1 MYRSTINA
9 EDLNRIMIMQL
20 NELALFRQQAFVA
33 GKWCDADHQQ
43 TSKILNPATLEV
55 IGTVPNMGKAEAER
69 AIEAAKE
76 AWPLWKNK
84 TAKDRSIILK
94 KWFDLIISNADELAF
109 ILTSEQGK
117 PLAEAKGEI
126 LYAAS
131 FIEWFAEE
139 AKRVYG
145 DIIPSPYP
153 DARIV
158 VNKQPI
164 GVVAAITP
172 WNFPAAMITRK
183 VAPALAAGCPCIVK
197 PVPETPFTALA
208 LVDLALQAGVPAEIF
223 SVITGDAVHIGDAI
237 FESDVVRKFTF
248 TGSTPVG
255 KMLLERSAKTLKKVS
270 LELGGNAPFIVFDD
284 ADLDAAIEG
293 ALIAKFRNAGQ
304 TCVCV
309 NRFLVQAGI
318 YEKFIAALS
327 QKIQN
332 FNIGNG
338 LEAGHDIGPLI
349 NANAV
354 KKVEAH
360 IQDALDKN
368 GRLVIGGKR
377 HTAGEL
383 FFEPTLIADVTAD
396 MDVATQ
402 ETFGPLAA
410 VFKFETE
417 QQAVEMA
424 NATEFGLAAYCYT
437 KDLGRAWRMSEQLE
451 YGMVGIN
458 KGLISNEVAPFGGIK
473 QSGLGREGSKYGIED
488 YLEIKYTLFGG
499 LNYE

>member
-1 MYRSTINA
+1 
-9 EDLNRIMIMQL
+9 MQL
-20 NELALFRQQAFVA
+20 KDMSLFHQQAFIA
-33 GKWCDADHQQ
+33 GQWCDADNLQR
-43 TSKILNPATLEV
+43 TDIYNPATQVL
-55 IGTVPNMGKAEAER
+55 IGTVPNMGKTEAER
-69 AIEAAKE
+69 AIQAAAN
-76 AWPLWKNK
+76 AWSAWKNK

-94 KWFDLIISNADELAF
+94 RWFELMVEQADELAF

-131 FIEWFAEE
+131 FVEWFAEE

-145 DIIPSPYP
+145 DIVPSPYP

-158 VNKQPI
+158 VQKQAI
-164 GVVAAITP
+164 GVIAAITP

-197 PVPETPFTALA
+197 PAPETPFTALA
-208 LVDLALQAGVPAEIF
+208 LVDLAVQAGIPAEIF
-223 SVITGDAVHIGDAI
+223 SVITGDAVTIGDAI

-255 KMLLERSAKTLKKVS
+255 KMLYQRSAQTLKKVS

-293 ALIAKFRNAGQ
+293 ALIAKYRNAGQ

-318 YEKFIAALS
+318 YDKFINALS
-327 QKIQN
+327 EKVSA
-332 FNIGNG
+332 FKIGNG
-338 LEAGHDIGPLI
+338 LDVGSEIGPLI
-349 NANAV
+349 NLNAV

-360 IQDALDKN
+360 VQDALSKAA
-368 GRLVIGGKR
+368 RLVTGGQR
-377 HTAGEL
+377 HSAGEL
-383 FFEPTLIADVTAD
+383 FYQPTIIADVTAD

-417 QQAVEMA
+417 QQALEMA

-499 LNYE
+499 LNR

>member
-1 MYRSTINA
+1 
-9 EDLNRIMIMQL
+9 MQL

-43 TSKILNPATLEV
+43 TSEILNPATLEV

-164 GVVAAITP
+164 GVIAAITP

-197 PVPETPFTALA
+197 PAPETPFTALA

-349 NANAV
+349 NASAV

-499 LNYE
+499 LNI

>member
-1 MYRSTINA
+1 
-9 EDLNRIMIMQL
+9 MQL

-43 TSKILNPATLEV
+43 TSEILNPATLEI

-197 PVPETPFTALA
+197 PAPETPFTALA
-208 LVDLALQAGVPAEIF
+208 LVDLAVQAGVPAEIF

-270 LELGGNAPFIVFDD
+270 LELDGNAPFIVFDD
-284 ADLDAAIEG
+284 ADLEAAIEG

-368 GRLVIGGKR
+368 GRLVVGGKK
-377 HTAGEL
+377 HKAGEL

-410 VFKFETE
+410 VFKFENE

-499 LNYE
+499 LNI

>member
-1 MYRSTINA
+1 
-9 EDLNRIMIMQL
+9 MQL

-43 TSKILNPATLEV
+43 TSEILNPATLEV

-145 DIIPSPYP
+145 DIIASPYP

-197 PVPETPFTALA
+197 PAPETPFTALA

-309 NRFLVQAGI
+309 NRFLVQVGI
-318 YEKFIAALS
+318 YEKFIAVLS

-338 LEAGHDIGPLI
+338 LEAGYDIGPLI

-368 GRLVIGGKR
+368 GRLVVGGKK
-377 HTAGEL
+377 HKAGEL

-410 VFKFETE
+410 VFKFENE

-499 LNYE
+499 LNI

>member
-1 MYRSTINA
+1 
-9 EDLNRIMIMQL
+9 MQL

-43 TSKILNPATLEV
+43 TSEILNPATLEI

-153 DARIV
+153 DARII

-197 PVPETPFTALA
+197 PAPETPFTALA
-208 LVDLALQAGVPAEIF
+208 LVDLAVQAGVPAEIF

-499 LNYE
+499 LNI

>member
-1 MYRSTINA
+1 
-9 EDLNRIMIMQL
+9 MQL
-20 NELALFRQQAFVA
+20 NELALFRQQAFIA

-43 TSKILNPATLEV
+43 TSKILNPATLEI

-197 PVPETPFTALA
+197 PAPETPFTALA

-293 ALIAKFRNAGQ
+293 VLIAKFRNAGQ

-368 GRLVIGGKR
+368 GRLVVGGKK
-377 HTAGEL
+377 HKAGEL

-499 LNYE
+499 LNI

>member
-1 MYRSTINA
+1 
-9 EDLNRIMIMQL
+9 MQL

-43 TSKILNPATLEV
+43 TSEILNPATLEI

-197 PVPETPFTALA
+197 PAPETPFTALA

-499 LNYE
+499 LNI

>member
-1 MYRSTINA
+1 
-9 EDLNRIMIMQL
+9 MQL

-197 PVPETPFTALA
+197 PAPETPFTALA
-208 LVDLALQAGVPAEIF
+208 LVDLAVQAGVPAEIF

-349 NANAV
+349 NASAV

-368 GRLVIGGKR
+368 GRLVVGGKR

-396 MDVATQ
+396 MDLATQ

-499 LNYE
+499 LNI

>member
-1 MYRSTINA
+1 A
-9 EDLNRIMIMQL
+9 
-20 NELALFRQQAFVA
+20 
-33 GKWCDADHQQ
+33 
-43 TSKILNPATLEV
+43 
-55 IGTVPNMGKAEAER
+55 
-69 AIEAAKE
+69 
-76 AWPLWKNK
+76 
-84 TAKDRSIILK
+84 
-94 KWFDLIISNADELAF
+94 
-109 ILTSEQGK
+109 
-117 PLAEAKGEI
+117 
-126 LYAAS
+126 
-131 FIEWFAEE
+131 
-139 AKRVYG
+139 
-145 DIIPSPYP
+145 
-153 DARIV
+153 
-158 VNKQPI
+158 
-164 GVVAAITP
+164 
-172 WNFPAAMITRK
+172 
-183 VAPALAAGCPCIVK
+183 
-197 PVPETPFTALA
+197 PETPFTALA
-208 LVDLALQAGVPAEIF
+208 LVDLAVQSGVPAEIF
-223 SVITGDAVHIGDAI
+223 SVITGDAAHIGDAI

-332 FNIGNG
+332 FNIGNR

-368 GRLVIGGKR
+368 GRLVVGGKK
-377 HTAGEL
+377 HKAGEL

-499 LNYE
+499 LNI

>member
-20 NELALFRQQAFVA
+20 NELALFRQQAFIA

-43 TSKILNPATLEV
+43 TSKILNPATLEI

-197 PVPETPFTALA
+197 PAPETPFTALA
-208 LVDLALQAGVPAEIF
+208 LMDLALQAGVPAEIF

-499 LNYE
+499 LNI

>member
-1 MYRSTINA
+1 
-9 EDLNRIMIMQL
+9 MQL
-20 NELALFRQQAFVA
+20 NELALFRQQAFIA

-43 TSKILNPATLEV
+43 TSKILNPATLEI

-94 KWFDLIISNADELAF
+94 KWFDLIISNADNLAF

-197 PVPETPFTALA
+197 PAPETPFTALA
-208 LVDLALQAGVPAEIF
+208 LVDLAMQAGVPAEIF

-499 LNYE
+499 LNI

>member
-1 MYRSTINA
+1 
-9 EDLNRIMIMQL
+9 MQL

-43 TSKILNPATLEV
+43 TSEILNPATLEV

-94 KWFDLIISNADELAF
+94 KWFDLIISNADDLAF

-197 PVPETPFTALA
+197 PAPETPFTALA
-208 LVDLALQAGVPAEIF
+208 LVDLAVQAGVPAEIF
-223 SVITGDAVHIGDAI
+223 SVITGDAVHIGNAI

-332 FNIGNG
+332 FNIGSG

-360 IQDALDKN
+360 IQDALDKK
-368 GRLVIGGKR
+368 GRLVIGGKK
-377 HTAGEL
+377 HKAGEL

-499 LNYE
+499 LNI

>member
-1 MYRSTINA
+1 
-9 EDLNRIMIMQL
+9 MQL

-43 TSKILNPATLEV
+43 TSEILNPATLEI
-55 IGTVPNMGKAEAER
+55 IGTVPNMGKAEAKR

-197 PVPETPFTALA
+197 PAPETPFTALA
-208 LVDLALQAGVPAEIF
+208 LVDLAVQAGVPAEIF

-499 LNYE
+499 

>member
-1 MYRSTINA
+1 
-9 EDLNRIMIMQL
+9 MQL

-43 TSKILNPATLEV
+43 TSEILNPATLEI

-76 AWPLWKNK
+76 AWPLWENK

-197 PVPETPFTALA
+197 PAPETPFTALA
-208 LVDLALQAGVPAEIF
+208 LVDLAVQAGVPAEIF
-223 SVITGDAVHIGDAI
+223 SVITGDAAHIGDAI

-368 GRLVIGGKR
+368 GRLVVGGKK
-377 HTAGEL
+377 HKAGEL

-499 LNYE
+499 LNI

>member
-43 TSKILNPATLEV
+43 TSEILNPATLEI

-197 PVPETPFTALA
+197 PAPETPFTALA
-208 LVDLALQAGVPAEIF
+208 LVVLAVQAGVPAEIF

-332 FNIGNG
+332 FHIGNG

-499 LNYE
+499 LNI

>member
-1 MYRSTINA
+1 
-9 EDLNRIMIMQL
+9 
-20 NELALFRQQAFVA
+20 
-33 GKWCDADHQQ
+33 
-43 TSKILNPATLEV
+43 
-55 IGTVPNMGKAEAER
+55 MGKTEAER
-69 AIEAAKE
+69 AIQAAAN
-76 AWPLWKNK
+76 AWSAWKNK

-94 KWFDLIISNADELAF
+94 RWFELMVEQADELAF

-117 PLAEAKGEI
+117 PLAEARGEI

-131 FIEWFAEE
+131 FVEWFAEE

-145 DIIPSPYP
+145 DIVPSPYP

-158 VNKQPI
+158 VQKQAI

-197 PVPETPFTALA
+197 PAPETPFTALA
-208 LVDLALQAGVPAEIF
+208 LVDLAVQAGIPAEIF
-223 SVITGDAVHIGDAI
+223 SVITGDAVTIGDAI

-255 KMLLERSAKTLKKVS
+255 KMLYQRSAQTLKKVS

-293 ALIAKFRNAGQ
+293 ALIAKYRNAGQ

-318 YEKFIAALS
+318 YDKFINALS
-327 QKIQN
+327 EKVSA
-332 FNIGNG
+332 FKIGNG
-338 LEAGHDIGPLI
+338 LDAGSEIGPLI
-349 NANAV
+349 NLNAV

-360 IQDALDKN
+360 VQDALSKAA
-368 GRLVIGGKR
+368 RLVTGGQR
-377 HTAGEL
+377 HSAGEL
-383 FFEPTLIADVTAD
+383 FYQPTIIADVTAD

-417 QQAVEMA
+417 QQALEMA

-499 LNYE
+499 LNR

>member
-1 MYRSTINA
+1 
-9 EDLNRIMIMQL
+9 MQL
-20 NELALFRQQAFVA
+20 NAMPLFHQQAFVA
-33 GKWCDADHQQ
+33 GQWCDADSHQ
-43 TSKILNPATLEV
+43 SADIYNPATQEI
-55 IGTVPNMGKAEAER
+55 IGSVPNMGKAEAER
-69 AIEAAKE
+69 AIKAAVIGW
-76 AWPLWKNK
+76 AAWKNK

-94 KWFDLIISNADELAF
+94 KWFDLMIEKVDELAF

-117 PLAEAKGEI
+117 PLAEARGEI

-131 FIEWFAEE
+131 FVEWFAEE

-145 DIIPSPYP
+145 DVIPSPYT

-158 VNKQPI
+158 VQKQAI

-197 PVPETPFTALA
+197 PAPETPFTALA
-208 LVDLALQAGVPAEIF
+208 LVDLAVQAGVPADIF
-223 SVITGDAVHIGDAI
+223 SVITGDAVSIGDAI
-237 FESDVVRKFTF
+237 FESDLVRKFTF

-255 KMLLERSAKTLKKVS
+255 KLLYQRSAQTLKKVS
-270 LELGGNAPFIVFDD
+270 LELGGNAPFIIFDD
-284 ADLDAAIEG
+284 TDLDAAVEG
-293 ALIAKFRNAGQ
+293 ALIAKYRNAGQ

-318 YEKFIAALS
+318 YHKFIAALS
-327 QKIQN
+327 EKVN
-332 FNIGNG
+332 ALKIGNG
-338 LEAGHDIGPLI
+338 LDVGVEIGPLI

-360 IQDALDKN
+360 VADALAKSA
-368 GRLVIGGKR
+368 RLVTGGKR
-377 HTAGEL
+377 HHAGEL
-383 FFEPTLIADVTAD
+383 FYQPTIIADVNAD

-417 QQAVEMA
+417 QQAIDMA

-458 KGLISNEVAPFGGIK
+458 KGLISNEVAPFGGMK

-499 LNYE
+499 LNT

>member
-1 MYRSTINA
+1 
-9 EDLNRIMIMQL
+9 MQL

-43 TSKILNPATLEV
+43 TSEILNPATLEI

-94 KWFDLIISNADELAF
+94 KWFDLIISNADDLAF

-139 AKRVYG
+139 AKRIYG

-197 PVPETPFTALA
+197 PAPETPFTALA
-208 LVDLALQAGVPAEIF
+208 LVDLAVQAGVPAEIF

-293 ALIAKFRNAGQ
+293 VLIAKFRNAGQ

-368 GRLVIGGKR
+368 GRLVVGGKK
-377 HTAGEL
+377 HKAGEL

-410 VFKFETE
+410 IFKFETE

-499 LNYE
+499 LNI

>member
-1 MYRSTINA
+1 
-9 EDLNRIMIMQL
+9 MQL

-43 TSKILNPATLEV
+43 TSEILNPATLEV
-55 IGTVPNMGKAEAER
+55 IGTVPNMGKAETER

-94 KWFDLIISNADELAF
+94 KWFDLIISNADDLAL

-197 PVPETPFTALA
+197 PAPETPFTALA
-208 LVDLALQAGVPAEIF
+208 LVDLAVQAGVPAEIF

-318 YEKFIAALS
+318 YEKFVAALS

-368 GRLVIGGKR
+368 GRLVIGGKK
-377 HTAGEL
+377 HKAGEL

-499 LNYE
+499 LNI

>member
-1 MYRSTINA
+1 
-9 EDLNRIMIMQL
+9 MQL

-43 TSKILNPATLEV
+43 ISEILNPATLEV

-94 KWFDLIISNADELAF
+94 KWFDLIITNADELAF

-197 PVPETPFTALA
+197 PAPETPFTALA
-208 LVDLALQAGVPAEIF
+208 LVDLAVQAGVPAEIF
-223 SVITGDAVHIGDAI
+223 SVITGDAAHIGDAI

-255 KMLLERSAKTLKKVS
+255 KMLLERSAETLKKVS

-368 GRLVIGGKR
+368 GRLVVGGKK
-377 HTAGEL
+377 HKAGEL

-410 VFKFETE
+410 IFKFETE

-499 LNYE
+499 LNI

>member
-1 MYRSTINA
+1 
-9 EDLNRIMIMQL
+9 MQL

-43 TSKILNPATLEV
+43 TSEILNPATLEI

-145 DIIPSPYP
+145 DIIPSPYS

-164 GVVAAITP
+164 GVIAAITP

-197 PVPETPFTALA
+197 PAPETPFTALA
-208 LVDLALQAGVPAEIF
+208 LVDLAVQAGVPAEIF
-223 SVITGDAVHIGDAI
+223 SVITGDAAHIGDAI
-237 FESDVVRKFTF
+237 FESDIVRKFTF

-318 YEKFIAALS
+318 YEKFIATLS

-410 VFKFETE
+410 IFKFENE

-499 LNYE
+499 LNI

>member
-1 MYRSTINA
+1 
-9 EDLNRIMIMQL
+9 MQL

-43 TSKILNPATLEV
+43 TSEILNPATLEI

-197 PVPETPFTALA
+197 PAPETPFTALA

-223 SVITGDAVHIGDAI
+223 SVITGDAAHIGDAI

-338 LEAGHDIGPLI
+338 LEARHDIGPLI

-368 GRLVIGGKR
+368 GRLVVGGKK
-377 HTAGEL
+377 HKAGEL

-499 LNYE
+499 LNI

>member
-1 MYRSTINA
+1 
-9 EDLNRIMIMQL
+9 MQL

-43 TSKILNPATLEV
+43 TSEILNPATLEV

-94 KWFDLIISNADELAF
+94 KWFDLIISNADDLAF

-197 PVPETPFTALA
+197 PAPETPFTALA
-208 LVDLALQAGVPAEIF
+208 LVDLAVQAGVPAEIF

-284 ADLDAAIEG
+284 ADLDAAIDG

-368 GRLVIGGKR
+368 GRLVIGGKK

-383 FFEPTLIADVTAD
+383 FFEPTLIADITAD

-499 LNYE
+499 LNI

>member
-43 TSKILNPATLEV
+43 TSEILNPATLEI

-197 PVPETPFTALA
+197 PAPETPFTALA
-208 LVDLALQAGVPAEIF
+208 LVDLAVQAGVPAEIF
-223 SVITGDAVHIGDAI
+223 SVITGDAAHIGDAI
-237 FESDVVRKFTF
+237 FESDVIRKFTF

-284 ADLDAAIEG
+284 ADLEAAIEG

-368 GRLVIGGKR
+368 GRLVVGGKK
-377 HTAGEL
+377 HKAGEL

-410 VFKFETE
+410 VFKFENE

-499 LNYE
+499 LNI

>member
-1 MYRSTINA
+1 
-9 EDLNRIMIMQL
+9 
-20 NELALFRQQAFVA
+20 
-33 GKWCDADHQQ
+33 
-43 TSKILNPATLEV
+43 
-55 IGTVPNMGKAEAER
+55 
-69 AIEAAKE
+69 
-76 AWPLWKNK
+76 
-84 TAKDRSIILK
+84 
-94 KWFDLIISNADELAF
+94 
-109 ILTSEQGK
+109 
-117 PLAEAKGEI
+117 
-126 LYAAS
+126 AS

-197 PVPETPFTALA
+197 PAPETPFTALA
-208 LVDLALQAGVPAEIF
+208 LVDLAVQAGVPAEIF

-284 ADLDAAIEG
+284 ADLEAAIEG

-368 GRLVIGGKR
+368 GRLVVGGKK
-377 HTAGEL
+377 HKAGEL

-410 VFKFETE
+410 VFKFENE

-424 NATEFGLAAYCYT
+424 NATDFGLAAYCYT

-458 KGLISNEVAPFGGIK
+458 KGLISNEV
-473 QSGLGREGSKYGIED
+473 
-488 YLEIKYTLFGG
+488 
-499 LNYE
+499 

>member
-43 TSKILNPATLEV
+43 TSEILNPATLEI

-197 PVPETPFTALA
+197 PAPETPFTALA
-208 LVDLALQAGVPAEIF
+208 LVDLAMQAGVPAEIF

-499 LNYE
+499 LNI

>member
-1 MYRSTINA
+1 
-9 EDLNRIMIMQL
+9 MQL

-43 TSKILNPATLEV
+43 TSEILNPATLEV
-55 IGTVPNMGKAEAER
+55 IGTVPNMGKTEAER

-94 KWFDLIISNADELAF
+94 KWFDLIISNADDLAF

-164 GVVAAITP
+164 GIVAAITP

-197 PVPETPFTALA
+197 PAPETPFTALA
-208 LVDLALQAGVPAEIF
+208 LVDLAVQAGVPAEIF

-332 FNIGNG
+332 FNIGSG

-360 IQDALDKN
+360 IQDALDKK
-368 GRLVIGGKR
+368 GRLVIGGKK

-437 KDLGRAWRMSEQLE
+437 KDLGCAWRMSEQLE

-499 LNYE
+499 LNI

>member
-20 NELALFRQQAFVA
+20 NELALFRQQAFIA

-43 TSKILNPATLEV
+43 TSKILNPATLEI

-197 PVPETPFTALA
+197 PAPETPFTALA

-499 LNYE
+499 LNI

>member
-1 MYRSTINA
+1 
-9 EDLNRIMIMQL
+9 MQL
-20 NELALFRQQAFVA
+20 NELALFRQQAFIA

-43 TSKILNPATLEV
+43 TSEILNPATLEV

-197 PVPETPFTALA
+197 PAPETPFTALA
-208 LVDLALQAGVPAEIF
+208 LVDLAVQAGVPAEIF

-332 FNIGNG
+332 FHIGNG

-499 LNYE
+499 LNI

>member
-1 MYRSTINA
+1 
-9 EDLNRIMIMQL
+9 MQL

-33 GKWCDADHQQ
+33 GKWCDADHQR
-43 TSKILNPATLEV
+43 TSEILNPATLEI

-94 KWFDLIISNADELAF
+94 KWFDLIISNADDLAF

-197 PVPETPFTALA
+197 PAPETPFTALA
-208 LVDLALQAGVPAEIF
+208 LVDLAVQAGVPAEIF

-318 YEKFIAALS
+318 YEKFIATLS

-368 GRLVIGGKR
+368 GRLVVGGKK
-377 HTAGEL
+377 HKAGEL

-499 LNYE
+499 LNI

>member
-1 MYRSTINA
+1 
-9 EDLNRIMIMQL
+9 MQL

-43 TSKILNPATLEV
+43 TSEILNPATLEI

-197 PVPETPFTALA
+197 PAPETPFTALA
-208 LVDLALQAGVPAEIF
+208 LVDLAVQAGVPAEIF
-223 SVITGDAVHIGDAI
+223 SVITGDAAHIGDAI
-237 FESDVVRKFTF
+237 FESDVIRKFTF

-284 ADLDAAIEG
+284 ADLEAAIEG

-368 GRLVIGGKR
+368 GRLVVGGKK
-377 HTAGEL
+377 HKAGEL

-410 VFKFETE
+410 VFKFENE

-499 LNYE
+499 LNI

>member
-1 MYRSTINA
+1 
-9 EDLNRIMIMQL
+9 MQL

-197 PVPETPFTALA
+197 PAPETPFTALA

-383 FFEPTLIADVTAD
+383 FFEPTLIADVIAD

>member
-1 MYRSTINA
+1 
-9 EDLNRIMIMQL
+9 MQL

-43 TSKILNPATLEV
+43 TSEILNPATLEV

-94 KWFDLIISNADELAF
+94 KWFVLIISNADELAF

-197 PVPETPFTALA
+197 PAPETPFTALA

-318 YEKFIAALS
+318 YEKFIVALS

-499 LNYE
+499 LNI

>member
-1 MYRSTINA
+1 
-9 EDLNRIMIMQL
+9 MQL

-43 TSKILNPATLEV
+43 TSEILNPATLEV

-197 PVPETPFTALA
+197 PAPETPFTALA
-208 LVDLALQAGVPAEIF
+208 LVDLAVQAGVPAEIF
-223 SVITGDAVHIGDAI
+223 SVITGDAAHIGDAI
-237 FESDVVRKFTF
+237 FESDVIRKFTF

-368 GRLVIGGKR
+368 GRLVVGGKK
-377 HTAGEL
+377 HKAGEL

-410 VFKFETE
+410 VFKFENE

-424 NATEFGLAAYCYT
+424 NETEFGLAAYCYT

-499 LNYE
+499 LNI

>member
-1 MYRSTINA
+1 
-9 EDLNRIMIMQL
+9 MQL
-20 NELALFRQQAFVA
+20 NELTLFRQQAFVA

-43 TSKILNPATLEV
+43 TSEILNPATLEI

-197 PVPETPFTALA
+197 PAPETPFTALA
-208 LVDLALQAGVPAEIF
+208 LVDLAVQAGVPAEIF
-223 SVITGDAVHIGDAI
+223 SVITGDAAHIGDAI

-417 QQAVEMA
+417 QRAVEMA

-499 LNYE
+499 LNI

>member
-1 MYRSTINA
+1 
-9 EDLNRIMIMQL
+9 MQL
-20 NELALFRQQAFVA
+20 NQMPLFHQQAFVA
-33 GKWCDADHQQ
+33 GQWCNADNQQ
-43 TSKILNPATLEV
+43 TSDIYNPATQEI
-55 IGTVPNMGKAEAER
+55 IGTVPNMGKAEAQR
-69 AIEAAKE
+69 AIQAAVHGWD
-76 AWPLWKNK
+76 AWKNK

-94 KWFDLIISNADELAF
+94 KWFDLMVQHADELAF

-117 PLAEAKGEI
+117 PLAEARGEI

-145 DIIPSPYP
+145 DVIPSPYP
-153 DARIV
+153 DARIMV
-158 VNKQPI
+158 TKQPI

-183 VAPALAAGCPCIVK
+183 VGPALAAGCPCIVK
-197 PVPETPFTALA
+197 PAPETPFTALA
-208 LVDLALQAGVPAEIF
+208 LVDLAIQAGVPAEIF
-223 SVITGDAVHIGDAI
+223 SVITGDAISIGDAI
-237 FESDVVRKFTF
+237 FESDDVRKFTF

-255 KMLLERSAKTLKKVS
+255 KLLYQRSAQTLKKVS

-284 ADLDAAIEG
+284 ADLGAAIDG
-293 ALIAKFRNAGQ
+293 ALIAKYRNAGQ

-318 YEKFIAALS
+318 YEKFITALKEKVAA
-327 QKIQN
+327 
-332 FNIGNG
+332 FAIGNG
-338 LEAGHDIGPLI
+338 LEQGNEIGPLI
-349 NANAV
+349 NENAV

-360 IQDALDKN
+360 VADALTKSA
-368 GRLVIGGKR
+368 RLITGGQR
-377 HTAGEL
+377 HTAGNL
-383 FFEPTLIADVTAD
+383 FYQPTIIADVTSE

-410 VFKFETE
+410 IFKFDTE
-417 QQAVEMA
+417 QQAIEMA

-437 KDLGRAWRMSEQLE
+437 QDLGRAWRMSEQLE
-451 YGMVGIN
+451 YGMVAIN

-473 QSGLGREGSKYGIED
+473 SSGLGREGSKYGMED

-499 LNYE
+499 I

>member
-43 TSKILNPATLEV
+43 TSEILNPATLEV

-94 KWFDLIISNADELAF
+94 KWFDLIISNADDLAF

-197 PVPETPFTALA
+197 PAPETPFTALA
-208 LVDLALQAGVPAEIF
+208 LVDLAVQAGVPAEIF
-223 SVITGDAVHIGDAI
+223 SVITGDAVLIGDAI

-318 YEKFIAALS
+318 YEKFVAALS

-368 GRLVIGGKR
+368 GRLVIGGKK

-499 LNYE
+499 LNI

>member
-1 MYRSTINA
+1 
-9 EDLNRIMIMQL
+9 MQL

-43 TSKILNPATLEV
+43 TSEILNPATLEV
-55 IGTVPNMGKAEAER
+55 IGTVPNMSKAEAER

-94 KWFDLIISNADELAF
+94 KWFDLIISNADDLAF

-197 PVPETPFTALA
+197 PAPETPFTALA
-208 LVDLALQAGVPAEIF
+208 LVDLAVQAGVPAEIF

-338 LEAGHDIGPLI
+338 LEVGHDIGPLI

-368 GRLVIGGKR
+368 GRLVIGGKK

-499 LNYE
+499 LNI